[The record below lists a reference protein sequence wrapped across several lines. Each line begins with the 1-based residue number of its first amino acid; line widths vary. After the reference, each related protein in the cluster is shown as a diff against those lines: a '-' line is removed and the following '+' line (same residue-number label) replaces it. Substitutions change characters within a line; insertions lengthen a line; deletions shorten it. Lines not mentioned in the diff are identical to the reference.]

1 MSGTTIA
8 RPTVV
13 TLAGVEFARVRFALD
28 RLTLLGPFTDAQRA
42 AVSGC
47 MGRTMSLRMARRDG
61 VTVHMSIYIYT
72 AQLNGCDGE
81 FAELLL

>member
-1 MSGTTIA
+1 MTPVA

-13 TLAGVEFARVRFALD
+13 TLAGVEFARVRFGFD
-28 RLTLLGPFTDAQRA
+28 RLTLLGPFTDAQRS
-42 AVSGC
+42 AVSRC
-47 MGRTMSLRMARRDG
+47 MGRAMSLRLARRDG
-61 VTVHMSIYIYT
+61 VAVFTSAHVYV